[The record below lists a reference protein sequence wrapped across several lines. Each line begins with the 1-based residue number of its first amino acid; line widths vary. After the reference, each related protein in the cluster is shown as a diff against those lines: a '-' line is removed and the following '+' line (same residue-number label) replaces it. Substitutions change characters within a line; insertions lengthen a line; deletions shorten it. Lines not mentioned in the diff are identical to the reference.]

1 MTKLL
6 LQKNTTALLVQKTRC
21 RRITLK
27 ELLNNYGLIIK
38 AIANTCY

>member
-21 RRITLK
+21 RLVTLK
-27 ELLNNYGLIIK
+27 GLLNNYGLIK
-38 AIANTCY
+38 AITNTCY